1 MPLKESISIRLPFG
15 GCQEFSCE
23 LESQRVAVFRPGPA
37 GMSEPAEAIR
47 KTLASPM
54 SLPCLDRALVPDDN
68 VVIALDRQTPGSP
81 ELIAEVW
88 HYLERRDI
96 NPERVTILQPAGLGT
111 SRPADPR
118 TLLPESLRSA
128 ITWKIHDPTD
138 EHSCAYLAT
147 TSGGDRI
154 YLAKEVVEADFVLPI
169 GTTAFDPLL
178 GYRGT
183 HSVVYPG
190 LSTVDALARTVGQG
204 HRELAPRD
212 SRPLRQLVDE
222 IAWLM
227 GIQFVVQV
235 VAASGEG
242 FLDVAAGSSDS
253 VFDHCRKTVDDHWMI
268 TMPER
273 VDTVVVAIPH
283 DTSGHGWAQVG
294 QALATA
300 RQLVEADGRIVV
312 LSEIN
317 EPPGDGLKILCG
329 CEEPL
334 DALHPLRER
343 RPQDLFAASQLAGA
357 ADWAR
362 VYLVSGL
369 ESDLVE
375 NLFMFP
381 LEGTDQVERLLASSE
396 SCALIGAAQNTFGL
410 IE

>member
-1 MPLKESISIRLPFG
+1 MPLKESISVRLEYG
-15 GCQEFSCE
+15 GRQEFSCE
-23 LESQRVAVFRPGPA
+23 LESQRVAVLRPGPS
-37 GMSEPAEAIR
+37 GLLDTVEVIR
-47 KTLASPM
+47 KTLASPLG
-54 SLPCLDRALVPDDN
+54 LPCLDQALVPDDN
-68 VVIALDRQTPGSP
+68 VVIALDRHTPGSP

-88 HYLERRDI
+88 HYLERRGIKPD
-96 NPERVTILQPAGLGT
+96 RVTILQPAGMES

-118 TLLPESLRSA
+118 ILLPESVQSA
-128 ITWKIHDPTD
+128 IEWKIHDPTD

-154 YLAKEVVEADFVLPI
+154 YLAKEIVEADFVLPI

-178 GYRGT
+178 GYSGT

-204 HRELAPRD
+204 HSELAPRD

-235 VAASGEG
+235 VSAGG
-242 FLDVAAGSSDS
+242 KGLLDVVSGNCDA
-253 VFDHCRKTVDDHWMI
+253 VFEHCRQVVDDHWMI

-273 VDTVVVAIPH
+273 VDTVVVAIPQ
-283 DTSGHGWAQVG
+283 DVSGHGWAQVG

-300 RQLVEADGRIVV
+300 RQLVEADGRIVI
-312 LSEIN
+312 LSEITE
-317 EPPGDGLKILCG
+317 EPGEGLKVLCR
-329 CEEPL
+329 CEDPL
-334 DALHPLRER
+334 DALRPLRKN
-343 RPQDLFAASQLAGA
+343 RPQDLFVASQLAGA

-362 VYLVSGL
+362 IYLVSGL
-369 ESDLVE
+369 EPTLVE
-375 NLFMFP
+375 DLFMFP
-381 LEGTDQVERLLASSE
+381 LEDSKQVERLLASTE

>member
-1 MPLKESISIRLPFG
+1 VPLKESISIRLPYG
-15 GCQEFSCE
+15 GNQEFSCE
-23 LESQRVAVFRPGPA
+23 LESQRVAVFRPGPG

-47 KTLASPM
+47 KTLASPTN
-54 SLPCLDRALVPDDN
+54 LPCLDQALVSDDN
-68 VVIALDRQTPGSP
+68 VVIALDRHTPGSP

-96 NPERVTILQPAGLGT
+96 DPERVTILQPAGLGT

-118 TLLPESLRSA
+118 TLLPESLQSA

-138 EHSCAYLAT
+138 EDSCAYLAT

-154 YLAKEVVEADFVLPI
+154 YLAKEVVKADFVLPI

-212 SRPLRQLVDE
+212 TRPLRQLVDE

-242 FLDVAAGSSDS
+242 FLDVAAGCCDS
-253 VFDHCRKTVDDHWMI
+253 VFDRCRQTLDDHWMI

-273 VDTVVVAIPH
+273 VDTVVVAIPQ
-283 DTSGHGWAQVG
+283 DASGHSWAQLG

-300 RQLVEADGRIVV
+300 RQLVEADGRIVI

-317 EPPGDGLKILCG
+317 EEPGDGLKVLCS
-329 CEEPL
+329 CEDPL
-334 DALHPLRER
+334 DALRPLRES
-343 RPQDLFAASQLAGA
+343 RPADLFVASQLASA

-362 VYLVSGL
+362 LYVVSAL
-369 ESDLVE
+369 DSNLVE
-375 NLFMFP
+375 DLFMFP
-381 LEGTDQVERLLASSE
+381 LEGNDQVKRLLASSE

-410 IE
+410 VE